1 MVENI
6 TEKKICEMVS
16 GTHLMFRASIV
27 LGMVAAVVTIIYF
40 TPYPGEKYNI
50 ILE

>member
-16 GTHLMFRASIV
+16 GTHLVLRASIV

-40 TPYPGEKYNI
+40 TPYPGKD
-50 ILE
+50 LF